1 LEQPTDIFSAAQSA
15 FRNTGKTM
23 NKKQVFC
30 IMLPLLAA
38 LGYAP
43 ISAAS
48 FLSDNLSASPVY
60 SQNAPGVTSTDWY
73 ASSFMTDGYSYTLQS
88 VAFLMAMTSSSGAA
102 QAAIFTDVSDQ
113 PGSQVGALI
122 SPGSY
127 SNALAST
134 SFTASGI
141 TLAANTTYWV
151 VLSASSGNFN
161 WAWTDSNIGSGVG
174 FTHTWSGSDDAGS
187 SWLTFHDSP
196 QIMQVDANAIPEPAA
211 LWLFGIGLAGMR
223 LVERRRIGV

>member
-1 LEQPTDIFSAAQSA
+1 
-15 FRNTGKTM
+15 M

-30 IMLPLLAA
+30 MMSPLLGTLA
-38 LGYAP
+38 YAP

-48 FLSDNLSASPVY
+48 FISDNLSATPVY

-88 VAFLMAMTSSSGAA
+88 VSLLMSMTSSSGVA

-127 SNALAST
+127 SNNLTAT

-141 TLAANTTYWV
+141 NLAANTLYWV

-161 WAWTDSNIGSGVG
+161 WAWTDSNMGSGVG
-174 FTHTWSGSDDAGS
+174 FTHTWAGSDDAGS
-187 SWLTFHDSP
+187 SWLSFNDSP
-196 QIMQVDANAIPEPAA
+196 QIMRVEANAISEPAT
-211 LWLFGIGLAGMR
+211 LWLFGIALAGMR
-223 LVERRRIGV
+223 LVERRRTGV

>member
-1 LEQPTDIFSAAQSA
+1 
-15 FRNTGKTM
+15 M
-23 NKKQVFC
+23 NKKQAFC
-30 IMLPLLAA
+30 ITLPLLAA

-48 FLSDNLSASPVY
+48 FLSDNLSVSPVY

-73 ASSFMTDGYSYTLQS
+73 ASSFTTDDHSYTLQS
-88 VAFLMAMTSSSGAA
+88 VALLMAMTSGPGAA

-113 PGSQVGALI
+113 PGSQVDALI

-127 SNALAST
+127 SNTLAST
-134 SFTASGI
+134 SFTANGI

-151 VLSASSGNFN
+151 VLSASSGNFD
-161 WAWTDSNIGSGVG
+161 WAWTDSNTGAGVG
-174 FTHTWSGSDDAGS
+174 FTHTWSGSDDAGN

-196 QIMQVDANAIPEPAA
+196 QIMQVEANPIPAPAT
-211 LWLFGIGLAGMR
+211 LWLFGIALAGMR
-223 LVERRRIGV
+223 LAERRRTDV

>member
-1 LEQPTDIFSAAQSA
+1 
-15 FRNTGKTM
+15 
-23 NKKQVFC
+23 
-30 IMLPLLAA
+30 
-38 LGYAP
+38 
-43 ISAAS
+43 
-48 FLSDNLSASPVY
+48 
-60 SQNAPGVTSTDWY
+60 
-73 ASSFMTDGYSYTLQS
+73 
-88 VAFLMAMTSSSGAA
+88 MAMTSSSGAA

-196 QIMQVDANAIPEPAA
+196 QIGSPMVVRHRLGRNASRREAENWRLIPA
-211 LWLFGIGLAGMR
+211 LQAFNNF
-223 LVERRRIGV
+223 VE

>member
-1 LEQPTDIFSAAQSA
+1 
-15 FRNTGKTM
+15 M
-23 NKKQVFC
+23 NKKPAFYM
-30 IMLPLLAA
+30 MLPLLGT

-73 ASSFMTDGYSYTLQS
+73 ASSFKTDGYDYMLQS
-88 VAFLMAMTSSSGAA
+88 VTLLMAMTSPSGAA
-102 QAAIFTDVSDQ
+102 QAAIYTNISDQ

-127 SNALAST
+127 SNTLATT
-134 SFTASGI
+134 SFAASGI
-141 TLAANTTYWV
+141 NLAANTSYWV
-151 VLSASSGNFN
+151 VLSAPSGNFN
-161 WAWTDSNIGSGVG
+161 WAWTDSLSGLGVG
-174 FTHTWSGSDDAGS
+174 YTHTWAGSADAGG
-187 SWLTFHDSP
+187 SWLTFQDSP
-196 QIMQVDANAIPEPAA
+196 QIMQVEANAVSEPAT
-211 LWLFGIGLAGMR
+211 LWLFGIALTGML